1 MFPSRHEVTQALRSR
16 LPRLEEERTAYQRTF
31 RIGMLT
37 ILAAAA
43 GTAIVFASGV
53 PEAIAVT
60 VIAAILAIIIMVVRM
75 RRQYSLYR
83 EDFKQ
88 QIVRGAVRE
97 LIENCQ
103 LPGETPTYDYSW
115 SYNPDG
121 RISDGHIDHC
131 LLFSERIDRIYGE
144 DLIKGRLGLTDF
156 ELSELELVRIERS
169 TGSKGQSTTRHV
181 TVFKGVLF
189 VADFHKS
196 FRGVTLLLAN
206 GWLGTSGFFNKVGN
220 SVTNLFAKQKISNID
235 LENPDFNRYFD
246 TNTSD
251 EVEARYILSPNFIE
265 RILAFKSWHDQKVEF
280 AFVGSRMY
288 VAISTNDKFFEP
300 TVRLPTEQQ
309 LERIYDELFFFFS
322 LIEHFDLN
330 TRIWSK
336 S

>member
-1 MFPSRHEVTQALRSR
+1 MFPVKQDVLGALRGR
-16 LPRLEEERTAYQRTF
+16 LPRLEEERAAYLRTF
-31 RIGMLT
+31 RIGLLT
-37 ILAAAA
+37 ILSAAAM
-43 GTAIVFASGV
+43 TAIVFASGI

-60 VIAAILAIIIMVVRM
+60 AIVAIVTIIVMIVRM

-88 QIVRGAVRE
+88 QIVRGTVRE
-97 LIENCQ
+97 LIENCH
-103 LPGETPTYDYSW
+103 LPGETPEYSYAW
-115 SYNPDG
+115 AYHPDS
-121 RISDGHIDHC
+121 RISDGHIDNC
-131 LLFSERIDRIYGE
+131 LLFNERIDRIYGE

-156 ELSELELVRIERS
+156 ELSELELVRIERRNN
-169 TGSKGQSTTRHV
+169 GKGQSTTRHV

-206 GWLGTSGFFNKVGN
+206 GWLGTSGFFNKLGN
-220 SVTNLFAKQKISNID
+220 SVTNLFARQKMINID

-265 RILAFKSWHDQKVEF
+265 RILTFKSWHNQKVEF

-288 VAISTNDKFFEP
+288 VAISSSDKFFEP
-300 TVRLPTEQQ
+300 TVRQPTEQQ
-309 LERIYDELFFFFS
+309 FERIYEELFFFFS